1 MLLINP
7 IISTMTTV
15 LHILL
20 TYSKEKLFTSL
31 KRVFFISD
39 FRFDRFWLSA
49 WHILSAF
56 GLRGYPRAFLYS
68 TEIPLFKQKDLSAAR
83 IFLFTSMVA

>member
-20 TYSKEKLFTSL
+20 TYSKEKLFTGL
-31 KRVFFISD
+31 KRVFLISD

-56 GLRGYPRAFLYS
+56 GLKGYPRAFLYS
-68 TEIPLFKQKDLSAAR
+68 TEIPVFKQKDLSAAR
-83 IFLFTSMVA
+83 IFLFTSMVV